1 MYREKI
7 TELYKW
13 KNQKTKIPILIK
25 GAKKVG
31 KTWLACTFAKE
42 KYKNIIYILFDQN
55 KITYKKNEEDEETI
69 INIEQLKE
77 KMKKLEELN
86 ILLKLDEKEKQVLD
100 TTNDELDIEDN
111 KEKEYQR

>member
-55 KITYKKNEEDEETI
+55 IITYKKNEENEETI

-77 KMKKLEELN
+77 K
-86 ILLKLDEKEKQVLD
+86 ISKEKDGSDFGKHANTAIRKNVKRK
-100 TTNDELDIEDN
+100 NF
-111 KEKEYQR
+111 